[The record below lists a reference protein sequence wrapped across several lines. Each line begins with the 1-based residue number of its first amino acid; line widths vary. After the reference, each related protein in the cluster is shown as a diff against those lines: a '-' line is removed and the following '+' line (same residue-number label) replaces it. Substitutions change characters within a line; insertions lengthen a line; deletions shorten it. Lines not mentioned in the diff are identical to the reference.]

1 MTQLDSR
8 PPTLTYPIAS
18 HSDPSTLPSVAGQ
31 RPRPGRRLIV
41 LVPDAESDY
50 TPVVHRIWELAKAFG
65 GRVQFLGLCNEAAR
79 EPGLRR
85 QLVTLSALVGDGT
98 VSVESKI
105 ESGNNWLNAVKSNW
119 HAGDVLACFTEQQAG
134 IRRRPLS
141 QLLESNFAATIYVL
155 DDLAQPDRAQSNWKS
170 VAAAWAGSIGIILS
184 FFWLQV
190 KIDQASSNWVDM
202 AILMLSILVEVW
214 LIWIWNSLFG

>member
-18 HSDPSTLPSVAGQ
+18 HSDPL
-31 RPRPGRRLIV
+31 PGRRLIV

-65 GRVQFLGLCNEAAR
+65 GRVQFLGLCNDAAR
-79 EPGLRR
+79 EPSLRR

-98 VSVESKI
+98 VSAESKI
-105 ESGNNWLNAVKSNW
+105 ESGSNWLNAVKSNW
-119 HAGDVLACFTEQQAG
+119 HEGDVLVCFTEQRAG
-134 IRRRPLS
+134 MRRRPLS
-141 QLLESNFAATIYVL
+141 QLLESSFAATIYVL
-155 DDLAQPDRAQSNWKS
+155 DNLSQPDRAQTNWKS
-170 VAAAWAGSIGIILS
+170 TVVAWTGSIGILLG

-190 KIDQASSNWVDM
+190 KIDQASSNWVGM
-202 AILMLSILVEVW
+202 AVLMLSILVEVW